1 MSGMPPYPPPPF
13 GPPQG
18 YYPPGAYPPPAP
30 RATSG
35 LAIASIVC
43 GIANY
48 VLCVGAPL
56 FAPLGLI
63 LGGIAL
69 KQSDGTV
76 VRRGRSL
83 AVAGVVLNA
92 FGLVVAGLVLFY
104 ASTQLYTAQAN
115 ESVRQAGKVD
125 EDMYFIEERLRTY
138 WRANGDSFGPGG
150 PVLAGEKSRFARP
163 PINGPKVSSALT
175 VRHLVVQDDLR
186 HPLGD
191 FTISATGP
199 KSAVILHAPSGRELR
214 ISNIESRTSSVYFG
228 R

>member
-1 MSGMPPYPPPPF
+1 MSGMPPYPQPPYPQPPYGPPPSVF
-13 GPPQG
+13 
-18 YYPPGAYPPPAP
+18 PPPAP

-43 GIANY
+43 GIASY
-48 VLCVGAPL
+48 VVCVGAPL

-69 KQSDGTV
+69 KQSDGAV
-76 VRRGRSL
+76 VRRGRGL

-104 ASTQLYTAQAN
+104 FTSQLYTARAN

-163 PINGPKVSSALT
+163 PANGPKVSGVLKVSD
-175 VRHLVVQDDLR
+175 LVAQDDLR
-186 HPLGD
+186 HPLGE
-191 FTISATGP
+191 FSLTPTG
-199 KSAVILHAPSGRELR
+199 KISAVIRHGPSGRELH
-214 ISNIESRTSSVYFG
+214 IINIEARTSYINIG
-228 R
+228 Q